1 MSNERRR
8 QGPRGPMGHGMRG
21 NGEKAKN
28 FKGTLKKLFVYLKP
42 YYFKLAVVIIF
53 AVGSTIFTI
62 VGPKILAKATDKL
75 SEIRKYI
82 KEQKCFIINN
92 KKKFGIWI

>member
-8 QGPRGPMGHGMRG
+8 QGPRGPMGRGMRG

-42 YYFKLAVVIIF
+42 YYFKLIYKVICDS
-53 AVGSTIFTI
+53 GSAAW
-62 VGPKILAKATDKL
+62 LH
-75 SEIRKYI
+75 SCRK
-82 KEQKCFIINN
+82 
-92 KKKFGIWI
+92 

>member
-28 FKGTLKKLFVYLKP
+28 FKGTLKKLFVY
-42 YYFKLAVVIIF
+42 
-53 AVGSTIFTI
+53 
-62 VGPKILAKATDKL
+62 
-75 SEIRKYI
+75 
-82 KEQKCFIINN
+82 
-92 KKKFGIWI
+92 

>member
-8 QGPRGPMGHGMRG
+8 QGPRGPMGRGMRG

-42 YYFKLAVVIIF
+42 YYFSGCYYF
-53 AVGSTIFTI
+53 CG
-62 VGPKILAKATDKL
+62 
-75 SEIRKYI
+75 R
-82 KEQKCFIINN
+82 INDFYN
-92 KKKFGIWI
+92 CRTKDSC

>member
-53 AVGSTIFTI
+53 AASCLSLSALTVASKKMLQSPNALI
-62 VGPKILAKATDKL
+62 ATNL
-75 SEIRKYI
+75 
-82 KEQKCFIINN
+82 
-92 KKKFGIWI
+92 

>member
-8 QGPRGPMGHGMRG
+8 QGPRGPMGRGMRG

-42 YYFKLAVVIIF
+42 YYFKLAV
-53 AVGSTIFTI
+53 GSTIFTI
-62 VGPKILAKATDKL
+62 VGPRFLLKQQINYL
-75 SEIRKYI
+75 
-82 KEQKCFIINN
+82 KELWQR
-92 KKKFGIWI
+92 

>member
-8 QGPRGPMGHGMRG
+8 QGPRGPMGRGMRG

-42 YYFKLAVVIIF
+42 IILNWRLLLF
-53 AVGSTIFTI
+53 LQLGQQY
-62 VGPKILAKATDKL
+62 LRL
-75 SEIRKYI
+75 
-82 KEQKCFIINN
+82 
-92 KKKFGIWI
+92 